1 MIFHIF
7 YSSKLNGGTVMTTSG
22 LDHIFSTY
30 AKPIIESVKIDFLR
44 TQTQHGSSTCYD
56 HCVSVAKTSIL
67 IAEKLH
73 IRYDK
78 KALVRGALLHDY
90 FLYDWHLTHERWHGF
105 RHPYIALS
113 NASRDFDLTA
123 REKNIIV
130 RHMFPLTPI
139 PPKYRESL
147 LVSTADKICALKEVF
162 VGISNYFRCHQR
174 LTQALLRACTI
185 LITILPWTH

>member
-1 MIFHIF
+1 MASVCNASRSF
-7 YSSKLNGGTVMTTSG
+7 GTVSANLHRRTSAKRTKKR
-22 LDHIFSTY
+22 HSRINSNYAEFS
-30 AKPIIESVKIDFLR
+30 
-44 TQTQHGSSTCYD
+44 G
-56 HCVSVAKTSIL
+56 
-67 IAEKLH
+67 
-73 IRYDK
+73 IRK
-78 KALVRGALLHDY
+78 SLSCHHFRGALLHDY

-185 LITILPWTH
+185 LITILTWTH